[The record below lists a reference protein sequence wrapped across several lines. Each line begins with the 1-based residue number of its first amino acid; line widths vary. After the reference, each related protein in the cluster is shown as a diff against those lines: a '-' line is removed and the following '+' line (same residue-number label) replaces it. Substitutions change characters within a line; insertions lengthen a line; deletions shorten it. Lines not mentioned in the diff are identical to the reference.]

1 MAAIFRSV
9 VLLPAG
15 LLMLPWPL
23 AAQVR
28 LGEISADSNGT
39 ISSGYT
45 ASYGSLTSSNHGW
58 TLGGAA
64 TLTGAFYNP
73 NFLTFNASF
82 YLNQSRAN
90 SDFQSISDASGLNL
104 STNIFAGSKFP
115 GSVSYSKAYNSDGNY
130 AVPGLANYVTHG
142 NSDTFGVNWGEN
154 LPNAPSFNAGF
165 QMGTSNYS
173 VYGTNDQG
181 SNAFHSV
188 NLHSGYKLAGINMS
202 AYYSNGGSHSL
213 IPEVVTGLAS
223 SESEST
229 NSAYGFNATTFL
241 PMQGSFT
248 AGFNRTEWNSE
259 YLGSNSTGTIDL
271 VDVLAAIHPFERMSV
286 SISANYSDN
295 LTGQLIQSVIAAGG
309 VVSGLNSNESSDS
322 FDLMSVASYAPAKN
336 LQTSAFFER
345 RTEDF
350 LGETYGVNS
359 YGAGAIYAHTL
370 LNGTFNSTLTMTANS
385 SDNSGQDTLGIST
398 SENYSSVVLGWHVA
412 ESFSYAQNVQTLLV
426 TYMNS
431 FYNYSANVRRGWG
444 LFNVSAGVGGARTAL
459 TQQAGTANSSQSYNA
474 SMGYGAWLNAT
485 GSYSKSDGQAI
496 ATGAGLVPVPVP
508 SPILPS
514 SLVSLFGGDSYS
526 FGLSSTPVKKLII
539 GASYAKS
546 LSNTS
551 TNVIASTNQNMEL
564 NTLVQYQFRK
574 LDFISGYA
582 RLEQGFSGTG
592 SPPEII
598 ANYYAGVSR
607 WFNFF

>member
-1 MAAIFRSV
+1 MAGIFRSA
-9 VLLPAG
+9 VLLPVG
-15 LLMLPWPL
+15 LLLLPWPV

-45 ASYGSLTSSNHGW
+45 ASYGNLTGSNHGW

-73 NFLTFNASF
+73 NFLSFNASF

-104 STNIFAGSKFP
+104 STNIFTGSKFP

-154 LPNAPSFNAGF
+154 LPNVPSLAAGF

-188 NLHSGYKLAGINMS
+188 NLHSGYKLAGLNMA

-213 IPEVVTGLAS
+213 IPEVVTGLPS
-223 SESEST
+223 SES
-229 NSAYGFNATTFL
+229 NSVNTAYGFNATTFL

-248 AGFNRTEWNSE
+248 AGVNRSEWNSE
-259 YLGSNSTGTIDL
+259 YLGSNSSGAIDL
-271 VDVLAAIHPFERMSV
+271 VNALAAIHPSSKMSV
-286 SISANYSDN
+286 SVSADYSDN
-295 LTGQLIQSVIAAGG
+295 LTGQLIQSVVAAGG

-322 FDLMSVASYAPAKN
+322 FDLMSVASYSPGAN
-336 LQTSAFFER
+336 LQTAAFFER
-345 RTEDF
+345 RTQDF

-359 YGAGAIYAHTL
+359 YGASATYAHTL

-398 SENYSSVVLGWHVA
+398 SENYSTVVRGWHVA
-412 ESFSYAQNVQTLLV
+412 ESLSYAQNVQTLLV

-444 LFNVSAGVGGARTAL
+444 LFNLSAGVGGSRTAL

-508 SPILPS
+508 APIIPS
-514 SLVSLFGGDSYS
+514 NLVSLFGGDSYS
-526 FGLSSTPVKKLII
+526 FGLSSTPVKKLVIA
-539 GASYAKS
+539 ASYAKS

-551 TNVIASTNQNMEL
+551 SNSISSENQNTEL
-564 NTLVQYQFRK
+564 NTLIQYQFRK
-574 LDFISGYA
+574 LNFISGYA
-582 RLEQGFSGTG
+582 RLEQGFSGAG

-598 ANYYAGVSR
+598 SNYYAGASR